1 VSYHNATSGLFANTP
16 TAGIYVT
23 AVKQPDG
30 SGAVVALRCPVCR
43 VTEFFW
49 SPYASR
55 PADGFWC
62 IEGCIS
68 KIHWPEA
75 KFPFE
80 GSIKL

>member
-1 VSYHNATSGLFANTP
+1 MSYHNATSGLFANQP

-23 AVKQPDG
+23 HVKQPDEP
-30 SGAVVALRCPVCR
+30 GAVVALRYPICK

-49 SPYASR
+49 SEYASR
-55 PADGFWC
+55 PADGYWC
-62 IEGCIS
+62 IEGCM

>member
-30 SGAVVALRCPVCR
+30 PGAVVALRCPVCR

-62 IEGCIS
+62 IEGCLN

-80 GSIKL
+80 GSVKL

>member
-1 VSYHNATSGLFANTP
+1 
-16 TAGIYVT
+16 
-23 AVKQPDG
+23 
-30 SGAVVALRCPVCR
+30 